1 MGWQQEVQILD
12 PMLPMMVLW
21 VDNIMAYREPYDG
34 KYLLELDLESAFK
47 CKIKGELNEYVGSNM
62 MS

>member
-1 MGWQQEVQILD
+1 MGWQQEVQVLD
-12 PMLPMMVLW
+12 PLLPVMVLW
-21 VDNIMAYREPYDG
+21 VDNIMAYREPYDV

-47 CKIKGELNEYVGSNM
+47 CKIKGELNECVGSNM